1 MVETDRTST
10 DEPALV
16 LASGSPR
23 RRDMLTRF
31 GVGFVVRP
39 VDIDETPRPG
49 EEAPV
54 YVARLAREKA
64 EAAVRPGEIVLAAD
78 TIVTLDGA
86 LLGKPR
92 DDTDAARMLAALS
105 GRSHQVLTGVAILAG
120 AHRVEHVERT
130 DVRFGALD
138 AEEIDAYVDT
148 REPHDK
154 AGGYGIQ
161 GRGALFVEA
170 IEGNYDNVAGLPLA
184 AVYRMLRRCGVDLL
198 RPRA

>member
-1 MVETDRTST
+1 MTEADRTPT
-10 DEPALV
+10 DGDVLV

-23 RRDMLTRF
+23 RRDMLARF
-31 GVGFVVRP
+31 GVPFLVRP

-49 EEAPV
+49 EEAPA

-78 TIVTLDGA
+78 TIVTQDGA

-92 DDTDAARMLAALS
+92 DDADAARMLRALS
-105 GRSHQVLTGVAILAG
+105 GRSHQVLTGVAVLFG
-120 AHRVEHVERT
+120 QRRVEHVERT

-138 AEEIDAYVDT
+138 AEQIDAYVAT

-154 AGGYGIQ
+154 AGAYGIQ

-170 IEGNYDNVAGLPLA
+170 IDGNYDNVAGLPLA

-198 RPRA
+198 RSRT